1 MKSKKMYVV
10 ATTNNLHDVKVED
23 IFDADIFTLETILA
37 GLRKKLKHKNI
48 QVSMV
53 DDNAYIDVID
63 EHDGLENT
71 YSIIS
76 KTTFI
81 I

>member
-10 ATTNNLHDVKVED
+10 ATSNNLQDVRVHD
-23 IFDADIFTLETILA
+23 IFDGEVFTLETILA
-37 GLRKKLKHKNI
+37 GLRKKLKLDNI
-48 QVSMV
+48 QVSII

-63 EHDGLENT
+63 DNGELNNT

-81 I
+81 K